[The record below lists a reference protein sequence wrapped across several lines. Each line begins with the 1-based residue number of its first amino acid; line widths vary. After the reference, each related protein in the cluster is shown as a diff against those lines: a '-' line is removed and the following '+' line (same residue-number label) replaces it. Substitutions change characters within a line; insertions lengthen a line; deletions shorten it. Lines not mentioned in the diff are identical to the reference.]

1 MEHIQKEFV
10 ESLFSIKEKVAIV
23 TGATGALGSA
33 VAFGFGYAGAKVVL
47 TGRNEEK
54 LAEIAGEMK
63 EQGLACTYIQG
74 DPAVEE
80 DVKRIMEF
88 TVATYGELNIL
99 VACHGFSKP
108 KGVLE
113 QSLEE
118 WEAIMDANTKS
129 VYLLSKYAAAQMV
142 TQGKGGKIVITSSA
156 RSKRGMKG
164 YTGYSTSKGAVD
176 LMVQSLACDLG
187 QYNIQVNSFNP
198 TVFRSDLTEWM
209 FHDDNV
215 YQNFLKRLPI
225 GRLGEP
231 GDFIGMAIFLSS
243 KASDFFTASNYAA
256 DGGYWGN

>member
-1 MEHIQKEFV
+1 MVSKNFIQD
-10 ESLFSIKEKVAIV
+10 LFSLKNKVAVV

-33 VAFGFGYAGAKVVL
+33 IAAGYGLAGAKVIL
-47 TGRNEEK
+47 TARNERK
-54 LAEIAGEMK
+54 LQNIVSEMK
-63 EQGLACTYIQG
+63 AAGCDCAFIAA
-74 DPAVEE
+74 DPSDEE
-80 DVKRIMEF
+80 DVQKIVKF
-88 TVATYGELNIL
+88 TVDTYGEINIL
-99 VACHGFSKP
+99 CACHGFNAA
-108 KGVLE
+108 KGVLD
-113 QSLEE
+113 QSLAE
-118 WEAIMDANTKS
+118 WQKIMDANTKS
-129 VYLLSKYAAAQMV
+129 VYLLTKGIAEQMV
-142 TQGKGGKIVITSSA
+142 RQQKGGKLVITSSA

-176 LMVQSLACDLG
+176 LLVQSLGCDLG

-231 GDFIGMAIFLSS
+231 ADFIGMAIFLASP
-243 KASDFFTASNYAA
+243 ASDFFTSSNYAA

>member
-1 MEHIQKEFV
+1 MAVVEKDFV
-10 ESLFSIKEKVAIV
+10 ESLFSIRDKVALV
-23 TGATGALGSA
+23 TGATGALGS
-33 VAFGFGYAGAKVVL
+33 VISMGFGYTGAKVVL
-47 TGRNEEK
+47 TGRNEKK
-54 LAEIAGEMK
+54 LEELAAQMK
-63 EQGLACTYIQG
+63 EAGLACAYIAG

-80 DVKRIMEF
+80 DVKKIISF
-88 TVATYGELNIL
+88 AVDTYGELNIL
-99 VACHGFSKP
+99 ITCHGLNKAKS
-108 KGVLE
+108 VLE

-118 WEAIMDANTKS
+118 WQAIMDANTKS
-129 VYLLSKYAAAQMV
+129 VYLLSKYAAEQMV
-142 TQGKGGKIVITSSA
+142 KQGKGGKIVITSSA

-231 GDFIGMAIFLSS
+231 ADFIGMAIFLSS
-243 KASDFFTASNYAA
+243 NASNFFTASNYAA